1 MIDRL
6 VHHAEM
12 SGRGGQESPRLVSP
26 SAELV
31 GEILPTAVAAGGPAG
46 SSGAAAALR
55 SSRAVRLLP
64 PLRGGCGWEAEW
76 RGAGRGGGGGG
87 GGAQGGGGRARGA
100 GRPPGGGVGGGG
112 PARGPGGRGR
122 R

>member
-6 VHHAEM
+6 VHHAER

-31 GEILPTAVAAGGPAG
+31 GEIRPTGVAAGGPAG

-64 PLRGGCGWEAEW
+64 PLRGGCGGEAEW
-76 RGAGRGGGGGG
+76 RASAEERGSGGEEPEGEERCEDEQAHAGGGGLGQ
-87 GGAQGGGGRARGA
+87 GAEADD
-100 GRPPGGGVGGGG
+100 
-112 PARGPGGRGR
+112 
-122 R
+122 

>member
-6 VHHAEM
+6 VHHAER

-64 PLRGGCGWEAEW
+64 PLRGGCGWEAEG
-76 RGAGRGGGGGG
+76 RAPAGGGGGGG
-87 GGAQGGGGRARGA
+87 GGAGGGG
-100 GRPPGGGVGGGG
+100 GGGG
-112 PARGPGGRGR
+112 GEGRGPGGG
-122 R
+122 

>member
-6 VHHAEM
+6 VPPAEM

-31 GEILPTAVAAGGPAG
+31 DEILPTAVAAGGPAG

-76 RGAGRGGGGGG
+76 RGRGGGGGG
-87 GGAQGGGGRARGA
+87 GGGGGAGGGG
-100 GRPPGGGVGGGG
+100 GGGG
-112 PARGPGGRGR
+112 GGGAGGGGG
-122 R
+122 

>member
-31 GEILPTAVAAGGPAG
+31 GEILPTAVATGGPAG

-64 PLRGGCGWEAEW
+64 PLRGACGWEADGRAPAEE
-76 RGAGRGGGGGG
+76 RGGGGEEPDGEERCEDEQAHAHGG
-87 GGAQGGGGRARGA
+87 GLGQGTEA
-100 GRPPGGGVGGGG
+100 
-112 PARGPGGRGR
+112 
-122 R
+122 